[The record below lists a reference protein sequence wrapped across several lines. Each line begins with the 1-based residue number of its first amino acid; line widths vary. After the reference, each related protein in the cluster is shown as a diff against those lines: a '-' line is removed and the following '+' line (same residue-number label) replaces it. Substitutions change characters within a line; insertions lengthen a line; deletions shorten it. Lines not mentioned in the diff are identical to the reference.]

1 MISFLHIFQKLQS
14 RKMRFLVRSS
24 AVAFLGVTIAHGLT
38 LGGQLDYEGS
48 PWARIPD
55 KLASLVGLAADDIRV
70 SGLAHHDPE
79 LLMRALNVR
88 PGGSLLGFDAGQA
101 RRMLEG
107 MDWVASATVQRKF
120 PNMLEISVV
129 EREAVAIWQRDGA
142 YYLIDHSGVAMGGL
156 EFLSKSK
163 FLLVTGEGANL
174 GAAELI
180 NHMEVTPE
188 LRTKVR
194 AAAMVGKR
202 RWTLY
207 LDNGVKIALPETGV
221 PEALAKVSALD
232 ASQNILEKGIT
243 ELDMR
248 IAGQATVSIAEVV
261 EPEEPVATGS
271 LGSGSLEKLISKT
284 P

>member
-1 MISFLHIFQKLQS
+1 MNLLRHMVRILQA
-14 RKMRFLVRSS
+14 RKTRILARSS
-24 AVAFLGVTIAHGLT
+24 AVVFLGAAIVHGLM

-48 PWARIPD
+48 PWTRIPD
-55 KLASLVGLAADDIRV
+55 KLASLVGLAADDIRI
-70 SGLAHHDPE
+70 SGLTHHDPE
-79 LLMRALNVR
+79 LLMRALDIK

-107 MDWVASATVQRKF
+107 MDWVASASVQRKF
-120 PNMLEISVV
+120 PNMLEVSVI
-129 EREAVAIWQRDGA
+129 EREAVAIWQRDGS
-142 YYLIDHSGVAMGGL
+142 YYLIDNAGVAMGGL
-156 EFLSKSK
+156 DILGKSH

-180 NHMEVTPE
+180 NHIEVYPD
-188 LRTKVR
+188 LKMKVR

-207 LDNGVKIALPETGV
+207 LDTGVKIALPETGV
-221 PEALAKVSALD
+221 PEALAKVSALN
-232 ASQNILEKGIT
+232 ASQNILAKGIT

-261 EPEEPVATGS
+261 EPVVTGS
-271 LGSGSLEKLISKT
+271 LGKVKPKT

>member
-1 MISFLHIFQKLQS
+1 MNLLRHMFRILQA
-14 RKMRFLVRSS
+14 RKTRILARSS
-24 AVAFLGVTIAHGLT
+24 AVVFLGATIVHGLMV
-38 LGGQLDYEGS
+38 GGQLDYEGS
-48 PWARIPD
+48 PWTRIPD
-55 KLASLVGLAADDIRV
+55 KLASLVGLAADDIRI
-70 SGLAHHDPE
+70 SGLTHHDPE
-79 LLMRALNVR
+79 LLMRALDIK

-107 MDWVASATVQRKF
+107 MDWVASASVQRKF
-120 PNMLEISVV
+120 PNMLEVSVI
-129 EREAVAIWQRDGA
+129 EREAVAIWQRDGS
-142 YYLIDHSGVAMGGL
+142 YYLIDSSGVAMGGL
-156 EFLSKSK
+156 DILGKSH

-180 NHMEVTPE
+180 NHIEVYPD
-188 LRTKVR
+188 LKMKVR

-207 LDNGVKIALPETGV
+207 LDTGVKIALPETGV
-221 PEALAKVSALD
+221 PEALAKVSALN
-232 ASQNILEKGIT
+232 ASQNILAKGIT

-261 EPEEPVATGS
+261 EPVVTGS
-271 LGSGSLEKLISKT
+271 LGKVKPKT

>member
-1 MISFLHIFQKLQS
+1 MNLLRHMFRILQA
-14 RKMRFLVRSS
+14 RKTRILARSS
-24 AVAFLGVTIAHGLT
+24 AVVFLGATIVHGLMV
-38 LGGQLDYEGS
+38 GGQLDYEGS
-48 PWARIPD
+48 PWTRIPD
-55 KLASLVGLAADDIRV
+55 KLASLVGLAADDIRI
-70 SGLAHHDPE
+70 SGLTHHDPE
-79 LLMRALNVR
+79 LLMRALDIK

-107 MDWVASATVQRKF
+107 MDWVASASVQRKF
-120 PNMLEISVV
+120 PNMLEVSVI
-129 EREAVAIWQRDGA
+129 EREAVAIWQRDGS
-142 YYLIDHSGVAMGGL
+142 YYLIDNAGVAMGGL
-156 EFLSKSK
+156 DILGKSH

-180 NHMEVTPE
+180 NHIEVYPD
-188 LRTKVR
+188 LKMKVR

-207 LDNGVKIALPETGV
+207 LDTGVKIALPETGV
-221 PEALAKVSALD
+221 PEALAKVSALN
-232 ASQNILEKGIT
+232 ASQNILAKGIT

-261 EPEEPVATGS
+261 EPVVTGS
-271 LGSGSLEKLISKT
+271 LGKVKPKT

>member
-1 MISFLHIFQKLQS
+1 MILLRRIFQKLQS
-14 RKMRFLVRSS
+14 RKSRILVRSS
-24 AVAFLGVTIAHGLT
+24 AVVFLSATIVHGLT

-48 PWARIPD
+48 PWTRIPD
-55 KLASLVGLAADDIRV
+55 KSASLIGLAANDIRI

-79 LLMRALNVR
+79 LLMRALNVK

-101 RRMLEG
+101 RRLLEG
-107 MDWVASATVQRKF
+107 MDWVASASVQRKF
-120 PNMLEISVV
+120 PNILEIAVI
-129 EREAVAIWQRDGA
+129 ERQAIAIWQRDGL
-142 YYLIDHSGVAMGGL
+142 YYLIDNSGVAMGGL
-156 EFLSKSK
+156 ELLSKSK
-163 FLLVTGEGANL
+163 FLLVTGEGANF

-180 NHMEVTPE
+180 NHMEVTPA
-188 LRTKVR
+188 LRLKIR

-221 PEALAKVSALD
+221 PEALAKVSALE
-232 ASQNILEKGIT
+232 ASQGILEKGIA

-248 IAGQATVSIAEVV
+248 IAGQVTVSIAEVV
-261 EPEEPVATGS
+261 EPVESVATGS
-271 LGSGSLEKLISKT
+271 LGKLIPKT

>member
-1 MISFLHIFQKLQS
+1 MILLRRIFQKLQS
-14 RKMRFLVRSS
+14 RKSRILVRSS
-24 AVAFLGVTIAHGLT
+24 AVVFLSATIVHGLT

-48 PWARIPD
+48 PWTRIPD
-55 KLASLVGLAADDIRV
+55 KSASLIGLAANDIRI

-79 LLMRALNVR
+79 LLMRALNVK

-101 RRMLEG
+101 RRLLEG

-120 PNMLEISVV
+120 PNMLEIAVI
-129 EREAVAIWQRDGA
+129 EREAVAIWQRDGS
-142 YYLIDHSGVAMGGL
+142 YYLIDSSGVAMGGL
-156 EFLSKSK
+156 ELLSKSK
-163 FLLVTGEGANL
+163 FLLVTGEGANF

-180 NHMEVTPE
+180 NHMEVTPA
-188 LRTKVR
+188 LRLKIR

-221 PEALAKVSALD
+221 PEALAKVSALE
-232 ASQNILEKGIT
+232 ASQGILEKGIT
-243 ELDMR
+243 ALDMR
-248 IAGQATVSIAEVV
+248 IVGQATVSIAEVA

-271 LGSGSLEKLISKT
+271 LGKLISKT

>member
-1 MISFLHIFQKLQS
+1 MNLLRHMVRILQA
-14 RKMRFLVRSS
+14 RKTRILARSS
-24 AVAFLGVTIAHGLT
+24 AVVFLGATIVHGLMV
-38 LGGQLDYEGS
+38 GGQLNYEGS
-48 PWARIPD
+48 PWTRIPD
-55 KLASLVGLAADDIRV
+55 KLASLVGLAADDIRI
-70 SGLAHHDPE
+70 SGLTHHDPE
-79 LLMRALNVR
+79 LLMRALDIK

-107 MDWVASATVQRKF
+107 MDWVASASVQRKF
-120 PNMLEISVV
+120 PNMLEVSVI
-129 EREAVAIWQRDGA
+129 EREAVAIWQRDGS
-142 YYLIDHSGVAMGGL
+142 YYLIDNAGVAMGGL
-156 EFLSKSK
+156 DILGKSH

-180 NHMEVTPE
+180 NHIEVYPD
-188 LRTKVR
+188 LKMKVR

-207 LDNGVKIALPETGV
+207 LDTGVKIALPETGV
-221 PEALAKVSALD
+221 PEALAKVSALN
-232 ASQNILEKGIT
+232 ASQNILAKGIT

-261 EPEEPVATGS
+261 EPVVTGS
-271 LGSGSLEKLISKT
+271 LGKVKPKT

>member
-1 MISFLHIFQKLQS
+1 MKLLRHMFRILQA
-14 RKMRFLVRSS
+14 RKTRILARSS
-24 AVAFLGVTIAHGLT
+24 AVVFLGATIVHGLMV
-38 LGGQLDYEGS
+38 GGQLDYEGS
-48 PWARIPD
+48 PWTRIPD
-55 KLASLVGLAADDIRV
+55 KLASLVGLAADDIRI
-70 SGLAHHDPE
+70 SGLTHHDPE
-79 LLMRALNVR
+79 LLMRALDIK

-107 MDWVASATVQRKF
+107 MDWVASASVQRKF
-120 PNMLEISVV
+120 PNMLEVSVI
-129 EREAVAIWQRDGA
+129 EREAVAIWQRDGS
-142 YYLIDHSGVAMGGL
+142 YYLIDNAGVAMGGL
-156 EFLSKSK
+156 DILGKSH

-180 NHMEVTPE
+180 NHIEVYPD
-188 LRTKVR
+188 LKMKVR

-207 LDNGVKIALPETGV
+207 LDTGVKIALPETGV
-221 PEALAKVSALD
+221 PEALAKVSALNV
-232 ASQNILEKGIT
+232 SQNILAKGIT

-261 EPEEPVATGS
+261 EPVVTGS
-271 LGSGSLEKLISKT
+271 LGKVKPKT

>member
-1 MISFLHIFQKLQS
+1 MILLRRIFQKLQS
-14 RKMRFLVRSS
+14 RKSRILVRSS
-24 AVAFLGVTIAHGLT
+24 AVVFLSATIVHGLT

-48 PWARIPD
+48 PWTRIPD
-55 KLASLVGLAADDIRV
+55 KSASLIGLAANDIRI

-79 LLMRALNVR
+79 LLMRALNVK

-101 RRMLEG
+101 RRLLEG
-107 MDWVASATVQRKF
+107 MDWVASASVQRKF
-120 PNMLEISVV
+120 PNILEIAVI
-129 EREAVAIWQRDGA
+129 ERQAIAIWQRDGL
-142 YYLIDHSGVAMGGL
+142 YYLIDNSGVAMGGL
-156 EFLSKSK
+156 ELLSKSK
-163 FLLVTGEGANL
+163 FLLVTGEGANF

-180 NHMEVTPE
+180 NHMEVTPA
-188 LRTKVR
+188 LRLKIR

-221 PEALAKVSALD
+221 PEALAKVSALE
-232 ASQNILEKGIT
+232 ASQGILEKGIA

-248 IAGQATVSIAEVV
+248 IAGQVTVSIAEVV
-261 EPEEPVATGS
+261 EPVESVTTGS
-271 LGSGSLEKLISKT
+271 LGKLIPKT

>member
-1 MISFLHIFQKLQS
+1 MKLLRHMFRILQA
-14 RKMRFLVRSS
+14 RKTRILARSS
-24 AVAFLGVTIAHGLT
+24 AVVFLGATIVHGLMV
-38 LGGQLDYEGS
+38 GGQLDYEGS
-48 PWARIPD
+48 PWTRIPD
-55 KLASLVGLAADDIRV
+55 KLASLVGLAADDIRI
-70 SGLAHHDPE
+70 SGLTHHDPE
-79 LLMRALNVR
+79 LLMRALDIK

-107 MDWVASATVQRKF
+107 MDWVASASVQRKF
-120 PNMLEISVV
+120 PNMLEVSVI
-129 EREAVAIWQRDGA
+129 EREAVAIWQRDGS
-142 YYLIDHSGVAMGGL
+142 YYLIDNAGVAMGGL
-156 EFLSKSK
+156 DILGKSH

-180 NHMEVTPE
+180 NHIEVYPD
-188 LRTKVR
+188 LKMKVR

-207 LDNGVKIALPETGV
+207 LDTGVKIALPETGV
-221 PEALAKVSALD
+221 PEALAKVSALN
-232 ASQNILEKGIT
+232 ASQNILAKGIT

-261 EPEEPVATGS
+261 EPVVTGS
-271 LGSGSLEKLISKT
+271 LGKVKPKT

>member
-1 MISFLHIFQKLQS
+1 MNLLRHMFGILQA
-14 RKMRFLVRSS
+14 RKTRILARSS
-24 AVAFLGVTIAHGLT
+24 AVVFLGATIVHGLMV
-38 LGGQLDYEGS
+38 GGQLDYEGS
-48 PWARIPD
+48 PWTRIPD
-55 KLASLVGLAADDIRV
+55 KLASLVGLAADDIRI
-70 SGLAHHDPE
+70 SGLTHHDPE
-79 LLMRALNVR
+79 LLMRALDIK

-107 MDWVASATVQRKF
+107 MDWVASASVQRKF
-120 PNMLEISVV
+120 PNMLEVSVI
-129 EREAVAIWQRDGA
+129 EREAVAIWQRDGS
-142 YYLIDHSGVAMGGL
+142 YYLIDNAGVAMGGL
-156 EFLSKSK
+156 DILGKSH

-180 NHMEVTPE
+180 NHIEVYPD
-188 LRTKVR
+188 LKMKVR

-207 LDNGVKIALPETGV
+207 LDTGVKIALPETGV
-221 PEALAKVSALD
+221 PEALAKVSALN
-232 ASQNILEKGIT
+232 ASQNILAKGIT

-261 EPEEPVATGS
+261 EPVVTGS
-271 LGSGSLEKLISKT
+271 LGKVKPKT